1 MPLEISYFVLA
12 DTETAI
18 APRPLNAEVNG
29 VEDKSAVDTEEAAAV
44 HNLLQVS
51 SAFFTSFSM
60 SILKFFCNRL
70 LFVVTDL

>member
-29 VEDKSAVDTEEAAAV
+29 VEDKSAVDTEEAAV